1 MRYGPF
7 DDILKYDLASRPNH
21 WDRDDVFDTCKYI
34 ASSVNAIIPIAYD
47 YSCGYHGFSNLSP
60 CIPLP
65 FSIDNQ
71 PAISKPVNFKQLR
84 KIRVLHGLTRV
95 GHKVLQK
102 FLQLLIC
109 SKTNSLTL
117 PNSLLTGECL
127 FPPI

>member
-21 WDRDDVFDTCKYI
+21 WDRDDVFDTCNYI
-34 ASSVNAIIPIAYD
+34 ASTVNAIIPIVYD

-60 CIPLP
+60 YSLT
-65 FSIDNQ
+65 FSLDNQ
-71 PAISKPVNFKQLR
+71 PVISKSTNFKPSR

-95 GHKVLQK
+95 GTKVLQK

-109 SKTNSLTL
+109 LKTNSPTL